1 MVRSN
6 LCDCS
11 DAYIFVS
18 GTITI
23 KGEGDGDAANQA
35 DKRNKG
41 AIFKNC
47 VPFTD
52 CLSNINVTQIDNA
65 KYIDV
70 VMPM

>member
-1 MVRSN
+1 MIRSN

-11 DAYIFVS
+11 DAYIFVG

-23 KGEGDGDAANQA
+23 KREGDGDAAKQA
-35 DKRNKG
+35 GKRNKG

-52 CLSNINVTQIDNA
+52 CVSNINVTQTDNA

-70 VMPM
+70 AMPM

>member
-6 LCDCS
+6 LCDCC

-18 GTITI
+18 GTIII
-23 KGEGDGDAANQA
+23 KGEGDGDAAKQA
-35 DKRNKG
+35 GKRNKG
-41 AIFKNC
+41 EISKNC

-52 CLSNINVTQIDNA
+52 CVNNINVTQIDNA
-65 KYIDV
+65 KFTDV